1 MSPIAIA
8 LLSLL
13 AALGWLGIGWL
24 FVGLFRTRR
33 VFQPLPGRE
42 RIGLDQTKEP
52 PAGVLAPPRG

>member
-33 VFQPLPGRE
+33 VFQPLPGR
-42 RIGLDQTKEP
+42 IGLDQTKEP